1 MYRTTPT
8 LSFSVRVGG
17 CGVVFFGE
25 LGFFLNP
32 ARLVFFYLNE
42 MTHRSPALVE
52 KKNIVQACVCRNKEI
67 LFPTVSKRIHGKI

>member
-52 KKNIVQACVCRNKEI
+52 KKI
-67 LFPTVSKRIHGKI
+67 